1 MNRNEKLTYISENLE
16 KLSELELENIADII
30 YAGKTYNKEKESRKA
45 LIEVSRIL
53 YEKNYNV
60 SLDGNLSIR
69 LSDKEILITPS
80 HSHKGFIKPFD
91 LLVTDYSGNVLRD
104 EGKVS
109 SEYRLHL
116 TIYEHRPDVNA
127 VIHAHSPY
135 ATACSLAGIDL
146 TNQYITQP
154 TVPTTDFALPSSP
167 EGAKEVLRYVD
178 EYNAVILNR
187 HGVAVWGSDIW
198 ETFLKLEEVE
208 HTSKMVMN
216 AYSVEGLS
224 PIDRENTKKLKEL
237 FREVKGLGNKAD
249 S

>member
-1 MNRNEKLTYISENLE
+1 MNRKKKLTYIKENLE

-30 YAGKTYNKEKESRKA
+30 YAGKSYNKERESRKA
-45 LIEVSRIL
+45 LVEISRLL
-53 YEKNYNV
+53 YEKKYNV

-80 HSHKGFIKPFD
+80 RSHKGFIKPFD
-91 LLVTDYSGNVLRD
+91 LLVIDYSGNVLRG
-104 EGKVS
+104 EGKIS

-116 TIYEHRPDVNA
+116 TVYEHRPNVNA
-127 VIHAHSPY
+127 VIHAHSTY

-146 TNQYITQP
+146 TKQYITQP
-154 TVPTTDFALPSSP
+154 PIPTTNFALPSSY
-167 EGAKEVLRYVD
+167 EGAKEVLQYVN

-208 HTSKMVMN
+208 HTSKIVMN
-216 AYSVEGLS
+216 ACSIKNLS
-224 PIDRENTKKLKEL
+224 PIDGENTKRLKEL
-237 FREVKGLGNKAD
+237 FREVKGLG
-249 S
+249 